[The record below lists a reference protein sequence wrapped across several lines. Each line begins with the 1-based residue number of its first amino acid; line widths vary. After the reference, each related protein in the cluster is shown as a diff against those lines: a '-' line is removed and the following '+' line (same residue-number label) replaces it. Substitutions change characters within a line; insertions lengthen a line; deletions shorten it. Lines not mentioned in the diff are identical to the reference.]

1 MPKALYITEKLN
13 KSDFIK
19 LRNFCSAQNTVKR
32 FKRQA
37 IYWERIFATHIFDKG
52 LVSRLYKELLKL
64 KNSQNSNNSKMVK
77 GLEQILHQRAYKHG
91 K

>member
-1 MPKALYITEKLN
+1 MPKRQYITEKLN
-13 KSDFIK
+13 KLGFIK
-19 LRNFCSAQNTVKR
+19 LRNFCSAKNTVKR

-37 IYWERIFATHIFDKG
+37 IYWEKIFAAYIFDTG

-64 KNSQNSNNSKMVK
+64 KNSQNSTNSKMVK
-77 GLEQILHQRAYKHG
+77 RLGQILHQRAYKDG